1 MSTTTMQAV
10 CFNQD
15 SNPHLQHLPIP
26 KRNSLEC
33 LIKIKTA
40 GICNTDL
47 EIIKGYM
54 GFNGILGHEF
64 IGEVIEADSSNL
76 IGKRVVGEI
85 CLGCGDCQ
93 WCRRG
98 RKEHCPNR
106 SVIGIDKKDGCFAEY
121 ITLPESN
128 CIVVPDSIS
137 DQQAVFIEPLAAALR
152 IIQQIQFNPENR
164 VAILGD
170 GKLGLLIAMV
180 FTAIG
185 TMPVTLFGHHYNKM
199 NIIEHP
205 LLTKKIAIDT
215 CDHQQ
220 FDYLIEATGSK
231 SGFADALNLVKPEG
245 TIVLKSTISDL
256 SDFNLAPVVINEI
269 SIIGSRCGHFQPA
282 VNFLQ
287 SHCLP
292 LEKMI
297 SATYPIEKWQEA
309 FRRAQDHASM
319 KVLIAF

>member
-1 MSTTTMQAV
+1 MSATTMQAV

-15 SNPHLQHLPIP
+15 ENLHIQHLPIP
-26 KRNSLEC
+26 KRNTGEC
-33 LIKIKTA
+33 LIKITTA

-54 GFNGILGHEF
+54 GFHGILGHEF
-64 IGEVIEADSSNL
+64 IGKVIEADSSNL

-85 CLGCGDCQ
+85 CLGCGTCQ
-93 WCRRG
+93 WCKRG

-106 SVIGIDKKDGCFAEY
+106 SVLGIDKKDGCFAEY

-128 CIVVPDSIS
+128 CIIVPDSIS

-152 IIQQIQFNPENR
+152 IVQQIQFNPENR
-164 VAILGD
+164 VAVLGD

-180 FTAIG
+180 FTAMG
-185 TMPVTLFGHHYNKM
+185 TMPVTLFGHHSDKM
-199 NIIEHP
+199 NIVESP
-205 LLTKKIAIDT
+205 LLTKRISVDD
-215 CDHQQ
+215 CDCQQ
-220 FDYLIEATGSK
+220 FDYIIEATGSK
-231 SGFADALNLVKPEG
+231 SGFSDALNLVKPEG

-256 SDFNLAPVVINEI
+256 SNFNLAPIVINEI
-269 SIIGSRCGHFQPA
+269 SIVGSRCGHFQPA

-287 SHCLP
+287 SHHLP

-297 SATYPIEKWQEA
+297 TSTYPIEKWREA
-309 FRRAQDHASM
+309 FKCAKDHASM
-319 KVLIAF
+319 KILISL